1 MSQYRFIQAHQ
12 ASYAI
17 VILCRV
23 LGVAR
28 AGYYAWLRRG
38 VSTREQADQELTGK
52 ITTVYQDSRQTY
64 GSPRVHAALRAA
76 GVHCGRKRV
85 ARLMRQAALTG
96 CRARRRTRT
105 TRSDPSHAPAPN
117 LVERRFTVAHP
128 DQLWVGDIT
137 FVPTWEGWLYLAVL
151 IDACSRRV
159 IGWAMADHLGGD
171 LTRAAL
177 TMALERRR
185 PGTGLIQ
192 HTDRGSQYTAR
203 AYQTLLTAHGVN
215 ASMSRTGDCYDNA
228 LAESFFATLKTEL
241 IDRQPWP
248 TRRLAQRAIFDWIEG
263 FYNRQRL
270 HSALGYLSPAAF
282 EEGITTHR
290 LVA

>member
-1 MSQYRFIQAHQ
+1 MSRYRFIHAHQ
-12 ASYAI
+12 ACYPI
-17 VILCRV
+17 VIMCRV
-23 LGVAR
+23 LDVAR
-28 AGYYAWLRRG
+28 SGYYAWVRRG
-38 VSTREQADQELTGK
+38 VSTRTQADQLVTAQ
-52 ITTVYQDSRQTY
+52 IMTIHQQSRQTY
-64 GSPRVHAALRAA
+64 GSPRVHAALRQG
-76 GVHCGRKRV
+76 GVRCGRKRV

-96 CRARRRTRT
+96 CRAKRRTRT
-105 TRSDPSHAPAPN
+105 TRSDPAHVPAPN
-117 LVERRFTVAHP
+117 LVERRFSVACL

-137 FVPTWEGWLYLAVL
+137 YVPTWEGWLYLAIVL
-151 IDACSRRV
+151 DACSRRV
-159 IGWAMADHLGGD
+159 VGWAMAEHLGGE

-185 PGTGLIQ
+185 PGRALV
-192 HTDRGSQYTAR
+192 HHSDRGSQYTAGDYR
-203 AYQTLLTAHGVN
+203 TLLRTHHVT

-248 TRRLAQRAIFDWIEG
+248 TRRAARQAIFDWIEG

-270 HSALGYLSPAAF
+270 HSALGYQSPATF
-282 EEGITTHR
+282 EEDLTTVR